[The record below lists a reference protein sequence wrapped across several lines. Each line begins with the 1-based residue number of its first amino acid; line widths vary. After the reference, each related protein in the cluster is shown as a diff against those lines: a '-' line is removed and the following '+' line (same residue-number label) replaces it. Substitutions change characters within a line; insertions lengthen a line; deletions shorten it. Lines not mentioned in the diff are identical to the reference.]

1 MTGEVAP
8 LGHGN
13 DAAPSDELRASHE
26 DGDRVPE
33 LLRTA
38 GGDGRLPAEELDERL
53 EKALTART
61 YGELA
66 ALGRD
71 LPAAPGFPA
80 GRPAAEPKSLIRI
93 ERRSG
98 SAKRDGRWLVP
109 QRVEGPGP
117 SGRVK
122 LDFTGAVVPPSS
134 VPIGRGGRRG
144 SPQL

>member
-26 DGDRVPE
+26 DRDRVAE

-38 GGDGRLPAEELDERL
+38 AGDGRLTAEELDERL

-61 YGELA
+61 YGELM
-66 ALGRD
+66 ALSRD

-80 GRPAAEPKSLIRI
+80 SGRPRSRRASSASTAGAAVRNVTAAGSCRNGL
-93 ERRSG
+93 RSG
-98 SAKRDGRWLVP
+98 SRAATSNSISP
-109 QRVEGPGP
+109 
-117 SGRVK
+117 
-122 LDFTGAVVPPSS
+122 
-134 VPIGRGGRRG
+134 RR
-144 SPQL
+144 